1 MMAKARKGKV
11 PKKVAG
17 LRVPKSLRKSKTLDT
32 LLGSALGREILAGAL
47 VAAAGAAASYLMKHR
62 PTADQV
68 ADAGE
73 AVADAG
79 TQAAVISKDLT
90 MAAAGA
96 LAELVTAAVD
106 RFRPAS
112 PAPARKKRK
121 KAAAARASDVVVLD
135 KPRRGRTKSPRP
147 ASHH

>member
-1 MMAKARKGKV
+1 MAKARKAKV
-11 PKKVAG
+11 PKKLAG
-17 LRVPKSLRKSKTLDT
+17 LRVPKSLRKSKALDT
-32 LLGSALGREILAGAL
+32 LLGSAFGREILAGAL
-47 VAAAGAAASYLMKHR
+47 VAAAGAAATYLMKHR

-68 ADAGE
+68 RDAGE
-73 AVADAG
+73 AVAEAG
-79 TQAAVISKDLT
+79 TQAAVLSKDLT

-112 PAPARKKRK
+112 PTPAKTKKRK
-121 KAAAARASDVVVLD
+121 ATARASDVVVLD
-135 KPRRGRTKSPRP
+135 KPRRGRAKSSRP

>member
-1 MMAKARKGKV
+1 MMAKARKAKV

-47 VAAAGAAASYLMKHR
+47 
-62 PTADQV
+62 
-68 ADAGE
+68 
-73 AVADAG
+73 VADAG

>member
-1 MMAKARKGKV
+1 MMAKARKAKV

-73 AVADAG
+73 AGDAG
-79 TQAAVISKDLT
+79 RNRS
-90 MAAAGA
+90 
-96 LAELVTAAVD
+96 TAAVTSS
-106 RFRPAS
+106 AK
-112 PAPARKKRK
+112 APA
-121 KAAAARASDVVVLD
+121 AAI
-135 KPRRGRTKSPRP
+135 PRP